1 MEHFIK
7 YYLPFYI
14 LLYLAVAFF
23 IPTYRTY
30 KKTGLNPITFGKE
43 DTAHNY
49 IGLVMKILIA
59 LLLISVLFYSFGYT
73 YYKFLVPITY
83 LENQSLKIVGLILIH
98 LSLLWIGIAQFQMS
112 TSWRIGIDEK
122 NDTELVT
129 KGIFSI
135 SRNPIFLGM
144 IVSVL
149 GLFLIIPN
157 ALTFFLTLSTYF
169 VIQIQIRLEE
179 EFLEKKHNAD
189 YSNYKL
195 KTKRLI

>member
-1 MEHFIK
+1 MEDFIK

-30 KKTGLNPITFGKE
+30 KKTGLNPITFYKE

-59 LLLISVLFYSFGYT
+59 LLFMSVLFYSFGYT

-83 LENQSLKIVGLILIH
+83 LENQSLKIVGIILIH
-98 LSLLWIGIAQFQMS
+98 LSLLWIGIAQYQMS

-122 NDTELVT
+122 NDTKLVT
-129 KGIFSI
+129 NGIFSI

-179 EFLEKKHNAD
+179 EFLEKRHGSD

>member
-59 LLLISVLFYSFGYT
+59 LLFISVLFYSFGYT

-98 LSLLWIGIAQFQMS
+98 LSLLWIGIAQFEMS

-129 KGIFSI
+129 IGIFSI

-179 EFLEKKHNAD
+179 EFLEKTHNTD

>member
-1 MEHFIK
+1 MEDFIK

-59 LLLISVLFYSFGYT
+59 LLFISVLFYSFGYT

-83 LENQSLKIVGLILIH
+83 LENQSLKIVGIILIH
-98 LSLLWIGIAQFQMS
+98 LSLLWIGIAQYQMS

-149 GLFLIIPN
+149 GLFLITPN

-179 EFLEKKHNAD
+179 EFLEKKHNTD